1 MSLLQ
6 DEQEVLDEGVP
17 PIGHPSTTQ
26 QPISDEEKEG
36 SSSVASCH
44 RGPKVNAQDEKTGSL
59 PDTEGLRHPSA
70 KSTSNGTI
78 AEEKSNE
85 STQAPS
91 KQLSSGPENET
102 STVEVFNRVPLIP
115 PEAPIPSE
123 KTGQQEEA
131 DEDKYPEGGLRAW
144 LVVLGAF
151 SGMTASFGNLNST
164 GTFQAYVS
172 THQLAH
178 ESPGAIGWIFS
189 LYAFLT
195 FFCGVQIGPIFD
207 AYGPRWLVF
216 AGTVCLFGGMMGV
229 AESTSECCLLPS
241 ILPWLLCWWYSGLNS
256 VRRIDLRSEM
266 FPILSPGADTCC
278 CWSCAGGIQVILDSI
293 RNGADLMVEWS
304 SMVLLSTSY
313 LIHWLTS
320 SPL

>member
-1 MSLLQ
+1 MSPLQ
-6 DEQEVLDEGVP
+6 DEQEVLDGGISP
-17 PIGHPSTTQ
+17 NRHPSTIQ
-26 QPISDEEKEG
+26 HAISDAEKEG
-36 SSSVASCH
+36 SSSIACCH
-44 RGPKVNAQDEKTGSL
+44 QLPKVSSQDEKTGS
-59 PDTEGLRHPSA
+59 PPNRDALRHFSA
-70 KSTSNGTI
+70 KSPANGTI
-78 AEEKSNE
+78 AEDKSDE
-85 STQAPS
+85 SMQAPS
-91 KQLSSGPENET
+91 QQLSSGPENDKLT
-102 STVEVFNRVPLIP
+102 LEVFHRVPLVP

-123 KTGQQEEA
+123 KTGQQDEAGPQDEA
-131 DEDKYPEGGLRAW
+131 DGDKYPEGGLRAW

-229 AESTSECCLLPS
+229 AESTSKS
-241 ILPWLLCWWYSGLNS
+241 CW
-256 VRRIDLRSEM
+256 
-266 FPILSPGADTCC
+266 
-278 CWSCAGGIQVILDSI
+278 
-293 RNGADLMVEWS
+293 
-304 SMVLLSTSY
+304 LLSTVPRLSINY
-313 LIHWLTS
+313 VVHWLTPS
-320 SPL
+320 SLKDSGISS

>member
-1 MSLLQ
+1 MSPLQ
-6 DEQEVLDEGVP
+6 DEQEVLDGGIPLVR
-17 PIGHPSTTQ
+17 HPSTTQ
-26 QPISDEEKEG
+26 QAISEEEKKG
-36 SSSVASCH
+36 SGSIACYH
-44 RGPKVNAQDEKTGSL
+44 LGPKVNSQDEKTGSL
-59 PDTEGLRHPSA
+59 PGTDGLRHPSA
-70 KSTSNGTI
+70 KSTTKGTI

-85 STQAPS
+85 STPASS
-91 KQLSSGPENET
+91 KQLPSGPKNGKT
-102 STVEVFNRVPLIP
+102 TLEVFSRVPLTS
-115 PEAPIPSE
+115 PETPIPSE
-123 KTGQQEEA
+123 KTGQQDEAGLQEEA
-131 DEDKYPEGGLRAW
+131 DGDKYPEGGLRAW

-241 ILPWLLCWWYSGLNS
+241 ILLWLSANYLIYWSGCLPT
-256 VRRIDLRSEM
+256 I
-266 FPILSPGADTCC
+266 
-278 CWSCAGGIQVILDSI
+278 
-293 RNGADLMVEWS
+293 
-304 SMVLLSTSY
+304 
-313 LIHWLTS
+313 IHWLTS
-320 SPL
+320 SQNFGISS